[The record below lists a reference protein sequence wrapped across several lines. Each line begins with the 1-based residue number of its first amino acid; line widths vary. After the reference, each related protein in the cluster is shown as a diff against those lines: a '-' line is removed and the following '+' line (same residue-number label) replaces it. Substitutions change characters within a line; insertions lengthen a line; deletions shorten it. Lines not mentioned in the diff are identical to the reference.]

1 MRKQQCRI
9 EIGGDVIRSRSESGS
24 GSRGFEEMGGARVGK
39 MLETIIAAGEK
50 AGTFG
55 LSRDEW
61 LSWECAAQSGG
72 AAGSA

>member
-55 LSRDEW
+55 LFRDEW